1 MPHPC
6 PTRCSSVRW
15 WAQQS
20 ARLESGQG
28 DIDTLSGRIA
38 AARTWSYIAH
48 RADWLAHPAEMAERT
63 RALEEKL
70 SDALHA
76 ALTQRFVDR
85 RTTVLLRDMGQS
97 AANLPVEME
106 PDRSEEH
113 TSELQ
118 SLMRI
123 SYAVFCLKKKKP
135 KTKQKT

>member
-85 RTTVLLRDMGQS
+85 RTTVLLRDMGQ
-97 AANLPVEME
+97 
-106 PDRSEEH
+106 RSEEH

-118 SLMRI
+118 SLMRN
-123 SYAVFCLKKKKP
+123 S
-135 KTKQKT
+135 